1 MGLKGTEQEGGGN
14 HRQGIQEI
22 RIRPA
27 RCRRRRRRC
36 DTIYIS
42 RSPIKKQAKKRR
54 RRRDALVE
62 NGPFNLV

>member
-14 HRQGIQEI
+14 HRQGIHEI

-27 RCRRRRRRC
+27 RCRRRRRC

-42 RSPIKKQAKKRR
+42 RNPIKKQAKKR